1 MPLQLFPQFFPSLY
15 FSSLLKSLVC
25 FSNRF
30 IQIWACLT
38 FVYPGSVYTLS
49 FQLTNSMPMVC
60 VFLQAGTHGLTTGG
74 TCIPCHCN
82 SYGSKSFDCDENGQC
97 RCQPGVTGPKCD
109 RCSQGY
115 FNFQEGG
122 CTRKHRI
129 FLSTFH
135 RGLFLISVNKC
146 KFGICSKRNVSNP
159 PPQKILFKLP
169 FCSSFLFNLNFEQTK
184 IKKSHF
190 YPFSALKYCFCC
202 AQEEAELK
210 QPEKICK
217 S

>member
-1 MPLQLFPQFFPSLY
+1 MSLQLFPQFLPSLY

-30 IQIWACLT
+30 IWIWACLT
-38 FVYPGSVYTLS
+38 FVYPGLVYTLS

-109 RCSQGY
+109 RCSRGY

-129 FLSTFH
+129 FSL
-135 RGLFLISVNKC
+135 LFTEG
-146 KFGICSKRNVSNP
+146 F
-159 PPQKILFKLP
+159 
-169 FCSSFLFNLNFEQTK
+169 SSFQSTNASPEFVAKVVSAILPP
-184 IKKSHF
+184 KKSSLNYRSVLLF
-190 YPFSALKYCFCC
+190 FLNWILNK
-202 AQEEAELK
+202 LR
-210 QPEKICK
+210 
-217 S
+217 